1 MFVTELIFEME
12 NDTIEAGP
20 DGYSSE
26 GDDQSVL
33 NLSDMRKTRLTL
45 GQLNKLRII
54 NDVKKVEHEQKL
66 KTVSAQ
72 YKPPAADAG
81 GMGM

>member
-1 MFVTELIFEME
+1 MFIYELIFEMQ

-20 DGYSSE
+20 AGYSSE

-54 NDVKKVEHEQKL
+54 NDVKKVEHEAKL
-66 KTVSAQ
+66 KTVGSQ
-72 YKPPAADAG
+72 YKPAAQDAA
-81 GMGM
+81 GMM